1 MATTNMTF
9 SSHTATVTITDF
21 TELNSTDKVN
31 LIATDGTNYDF
42 VNGDQSSVNGTWE
55 SATSNAVTAT
65 NLMNVINTISGPA
78 VTRFSATVDG
88 AVVTITQNTVG
99 ANGNTTV
106 TLTDTGAAGM
116 TKTNFV
122 GGWVTTNNGAT
133 VLHGGN
139 VDSSKT
145 VTNSKTLRGN
155 LDASAVYGSKVTAIT
170 GTKHKPGVQ
179 TSKGS
184 GTLAYQPAASDP
196 QFLLRGYSSKIN
208 NVASSALQ
216 IAGSDSAGRGDR
228 GGVVKTHRY
237 HITSIAYNTGFATK
251 GGSAGNVSN
260 FVKSDGSTAASDEAL
275 ETSRSVPG
283 ELVFHIGANVPTQA
297 DYSTKT
303 GG

>member
-65 NLMNVINTISGPA
+65 NLMNVINTSSGPA
-78 VTRFSATVDG
+78 GTRFSATVDG

-184 GTLAYQPAASDP
+184 GALAYQPAASDP
-196 QFLLRGYSSKIN
+196 QFLMRGYSSKIN
-208 NVASSALQ
+208 NVASTALQ
-216 IAGSDSAGRGDR
+216 IAGADAAGREIEAGLLRLINITLLVLHTILGLLLRVELRAMYPTSSSLMVLQQHLTKPSKLR
-228 GGVVKTHRY
+228 GQFRASWS
-237 HITSIAYNTGFATK
+237 SI
-251 GGSAGNVSN
+251 
-260 FVKSDGSTAASDEAL
+260 
-275 ETSRSVPG
+275 
-283 ELVFHIGANVPTQA
+283 
-297 DYSTKT
+297 
-303 GG
+303 